1 MIIQESIDKIISYGF
16 LTVEEKEDISLFFE
30 HYGSDKIIEVD
41 KNTYYTY
48 KSYITENKP
57 VDIHVTYN
65 QDMFLASINIIVKYG
80 YAVADDLNGN
90 HVCVLSYMGSTYNH
104 RYVYSGGADLS
115 FINQYDCIFLYD
127 CNEFSVELC
136 QSALKLWSGKRLVL
150 VGENWEGLIP
160 MLPELQAEC
169 WHEPL
174 LTDERFNE
182 LSYGMKSLRVIFGM
196 PHAEPMDRYNEGIMY
211 YDEIMSFIFMF
222 ADYRQLGELNSDK
235 NFLVID
241 GYYDNLGLFVIQS
254 KVETVARYAKSKGFI
269 PVINLKMAGTS
280 FYQNNSDD
288 DIWSKFYEQPEGYT
302 LDEVYKSKNVY
313 FVTPFYNGSVQ
324 STLMERMAG
333 NTQLSWVNGV
343 YNTRVKKY
351 IQERLEKYLPAPS
364 KTLGVLARGTDY
376 VNTHLHNH
384 PIHAS
389 KEMLCEKINEMFNN
403 DKTLEYIYIAT
414 EDAGYCEYFK
424 GIYKDK
430 VSFTDQERFQ
440 TKENELLAD
449 YHRNEKIK
457 RDGFFLGAE
466 YIASIYL
473 LAHCKS
479 LLASGGCGGL
489 DEARKENGGKYKDV
503 YVFNLGVNE

>member
-1 MIIQESIDKIISYGF
+1 MIIQESIDKIINYGF

-30 HYGSDKIIEVD
+30 HYGSKKIIEVD
-41 KNTYYTY
+41 KDIYYTY
-48 KSYITENKP
+48 KSYTIENKP

-333 NTQLSWVNGV
+333 NTQL
-343 YNTRVKKY
+343 
-351 IQERLEKYLPAPS
+351 
-364 KTLGVLARGTDY
+364 
-376 VNTHLHNH
+376 HNH

-389 KEMLCEKINEMFNN
+389 KEMLSEKMDETLNN

-479 LLASGGCGGL
+479 LLASDGCGGL

>member
-1 MIIQESIDKIISYGF
+1 M
-16 LTVEEKEDISLFFE
+16 TVEEKEDISLFFE
-30 HYGSDKIIEVD
+30 NYGSDKIIEVD

-48 KSYITENKP
+48 KSYTTENKP

-136 QSALKLWSGKRLVL
+136 QSALNLWSGKRLVL

-160 MLPELQAEC
+160 KLPELQAEC
-169 WHEPL
+169 WYEPI

-222 ADYRQLGELNSDK
+222 ADYRQLGELNPDK

-241 GYYDNLGLFVIQS
+241 GYYDDLGLFVIQS

-269 PVINLKMAGTS
+269 LVINLKMAGTS

-288 DIWSKFYEQPEGYT
+288 DIWDKFYEQPEGYT
-302 LDEVYKSKNVY
+302 LDAVYKSKNVY
-313 FVTPFYNGSVQ
+313 FATPFYNGSVQ

-333 NTQLSWVNGV
+333 NTQLSWVNGI

-351 IQERLEKYLPAPS
+351 IQERLEKYLPTPS
-364 KTLGVLARGTDY
+364 KTLGVLACGTDY
-376 VNTHLHNH
+376 INTHLHNH

-389 KEMLCEKINEMFNN
+389 KEMLCEKIDEMLNN
-403 DKTLEYIYIAT
+403 DKILECIYIVT

-424 GIYKDK
+424 
-430 VSFTDQERFQ
+430 
-440 TKENELLAD
+440 
-449 YHRNEKIK
+449 
-457 RDGFFLGAE
+457 E
-466 YIASIYL
+466 YIRIKSHLQTRSVFRQKKMNSLQIIIEMKKSKGMASFL
-473 LAHCKS
+473 EQS
-479 LLASGGCGGL
+479 T
-489 DEARKENGGKYKDV
+489 
-503 YVFNLGVNE
+503 

>member
-1 MIIQESIDKIISYGF
+1 MIIQEDLEKIIDYDS

-30 HYGSDKIIEVD
+30 HYGSEKIIEVD
-41 KNTYYTY
+41 KDAYYTY
-48 KSYITENKP
+48 KSYTTENKP

-150 VGENWEGLIP
+150 VGENW
-160 MLPELQAEC
+160 
-169 WHEPL
+169 
-174 LTDERFNE
+174 
-182 LSYGMKSLRVIFGM
+182 
-196 PHAEPMDRYNEGIMY
+196 DRYNEGIMY

-222 ADYRQLGELNSDK
+222 ADYRQLGELNPDK

-389 KEMLCEKINEMFNN
+389 KGMLSEKMDETLNN

-424 GIYKDK
+424 
-430 VSFTDQERFQ
+430 
-440 TKENELLAD
+440 
-449 YHRNEKIK
+449 
-457 RDGFFLGAE
+457 E
-466 YIASIYL
+466 YIRIKSHLQTRSVFRQKKMNSLQIIIEMKKSKGMASFL
-473 LAHCKS
+473 EQS
-479 LLASGGCGGL
+479 T
-489 DEARKENGGKYKDV
+489 
-503 YVFNLGVNE
+503 